1 MTTNTQETETRRI
14 QLYIDEET
22 YQQFQTVKR
31 QQSQPSDSAFAK
43 HIVKHYLT
51 TELDRVGTQKY
62 YTTRLE
68 SHLFRSEWLTVLVI
82 YLLASIQAKLTQ
94 EKVSDILEHAATKL
108 SRAYKQVTT
117 ELTVYIDQ
125 TEKD

>member
-1 MTTNTQETETRRI
+1 MTQVTTDNSNHVLQI
-14 QLYIDEET
+14 VIDHET
-22 YQQFQTVKR
+22 YQQFQILRR
-31 QQSQPSDSAFAK
+31 QTGQSSDSALGKSIIK
-43 HIVKHYLT
+43 HHLT

-68 SHLFRSEWLTVLVI
+68 THLFRSEWLTVLVI